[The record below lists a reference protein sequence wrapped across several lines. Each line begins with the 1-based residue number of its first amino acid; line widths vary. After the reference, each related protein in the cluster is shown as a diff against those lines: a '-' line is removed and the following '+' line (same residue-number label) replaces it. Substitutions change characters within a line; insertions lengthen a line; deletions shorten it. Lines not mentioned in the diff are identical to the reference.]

1 VNVTY
6 RCICLILVAACLVA
20 TGCKKKDTTTDP
32 ETTTISQDQIDAVR
46 DTMTR
51 DMQEMA
57 FGSLKKTHAGRKCV
71 VMARNMK
78 DTTQLGPAPP
88 PPGMMRLLGQT
99 TIYRGELDAVSSD
112 SLAIRAAYP
121 TSGNYKKLEIAKE
134 DIQSI
139 HLAR

>member
-6 RCICLILVAACLVA
+6 RCICLILVVACLVA

-32 ETTTISQDQIDAVR
+32 GTTTISQAQIDAVR

-57 FGSLKKTHAGRKCV
+57 FGSLKETHAGRKCV
-71 VMARNMK
+71 VMASSA
-78 DTTQLGPAPP
+78 QLGPPP
-88 PPGMMRLLGQT
+88 PPRGMIRLLGQT

-112 SLAIRAAYP
+112 SLTIRAAYP